1 MLCKLHYNLFSQ
13 REFGPPVQSD
23 KYVGHIS
30 QFLVVKMK
38 GKFPSWRPFYPIFL
52 QQRSIKCLTEERRK
66 NYQKKQFGVF
76 IVLFISL
83 FYARNPFHSSTFHGI
98 IMAII
103 WDGKIISGPFWGSLA
118 VWGSFVARDHLRY
131 CTDLMSLMTSSL
143 VTIAI
148 TAYGLVCR
156 NVYSE

>member
-1 MLCKLHYNLFSQ
+1 MNFLILYLCDFC
-13 REFGPPVQSD
+13 
-23 KYVGHIS
+23 
-30 QFLVVKMK
+30 MK
-38 GKFPSWRPFYPIFL
+38 GKFPSWRPVYPIFL
-52 QQRSIKCLTEERRK
+52 QQRNIKCLTEE
-66 NYQKKQFGVF
+66 KKLPKETEFGVF

-83 FYARNPFHSSTFHGI
+83 FCAQNPFHSSTFHGI

-148 TAYGLVCR
+148 TVYGLVCR
-156 NVYSE
+156 NVY